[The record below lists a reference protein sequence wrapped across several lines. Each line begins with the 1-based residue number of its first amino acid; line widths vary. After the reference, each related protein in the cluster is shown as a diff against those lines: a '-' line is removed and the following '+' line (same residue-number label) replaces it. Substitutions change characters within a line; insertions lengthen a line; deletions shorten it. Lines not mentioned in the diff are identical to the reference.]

1 MVLVGYT
8 ELRDLTEAELSLL
21 PQDERDREFGS
32 ANRRQQF
39 HCGHALLRLLLQRVT
54 GRPAAEHTLT
64 TEEGGKPL
72 GPDGIAI
79 SITHTGKHVACSV
92 GDGGKIGID
101 LEGVDERREVSQITE
116 RFFSAEEKTWLES
129 GPKARF
135 YMLWVLKEAFVKA
148 HGQSVFGGIE
158 KLQCVVEP
166 PRIIAHASEASF
178 HDLSLYHRDKL
189 FLAVATTES
198 SLDDVRFMHW
208 APAAD
213 DFEEGDAYSL
223 LATTNPD
230 AQKYAA

>member
-8 ELRDLTEAELSLL
+8 ELRELTAPELSLL
-21 PQDERDREFGS
+21 PEDERDREFGS
-32 ANRRQQF
+32 PNRRQQF

-79 SITHTGKHVACSV
+79 SITHTGEHVACSV
-92 GDGGKIGID
+92 GDGGSIGID
-101 LEGVDERREVSQITE
+101 LEGVDERREISQITE

-148 HGQSVFGGIE
+148 HGQSVFGGLA
-158 KLQCVVEP
+158 KLHCVVEP
-166 PRIIAHASEASF
+166 PRIIAHTTEASF
-178 HDLSLYHRDKL
+178 QDLSLYRRDKL
-189 FLAVATTES
+189 FLAVATTDS
-198 SLDDVRFMHW
+198 SLDDVQFVHW

-213 DFEEGDAYSL
+213 DLEDGDAYSL
-223 LATTNPD
+223 VATTNPD